1 MLEMLKTSSMEYS
14 MENQANDYRYKRKY
28 RIRDLTVDEIISQVK
43 FILENMYI
51 TFDLSTIINIVNSGR
66 LQVMSYC
73 NKIDL

>member
-1 MLEMLKTSSMEYS
+1 MQIWRMEGNAMARLQPEELKKNPLFEY
-14 MENQANDYRYKRKY
+14 
-28 RIRDLTVDEIISQVK
+28 LTVDEIISQVK

>member
-43 FILENMYI
+43 L
-51 TFDLSTIINIVNSGR
+51 
-66 LQVMSYC
+66 
-73 NKIDL
+73 